1 MITPRARTQTVLR
14 IELPLRSTEGRLD
27 EECTLVAYPGTRAL
41 QLGASLRI
49 LRLCILFIFLSA
61 ECSTIA
67 LGNAAQRALW
77 PSPSRHG
84 VQHAPCSRCTPGN
97 EQRSLEEHPEVDE
110 AVLQL
115 TFLANLGSDVQALR
129 CHTLSTFQK

>member
-1 MITPRARTQTVLR
+1 M
-14 IELPLRSTEGRLD
+14 LPLIGTSCSGPKQD
-27 EECTLVAYPGTRAL
+27 PGTRAV
-41 QLGASLRI
+41 QLGASLPI
-49 LRLCILFIFLSA
+49 LRLGILFIFLSA
-61 ECSTIA
+61 ECSSIA

-97 EQRSLEEHPEVDE
+97 EHRSLGEHPEVDE

-115 TFLANLGSDVQALR
+115 TFLANSEVTCSTAR
-129 CHTLSTFQK
+129 CTLSTFQK

>member
-1 MITPRARTQTVLR
+1 M
-14 IELPLRSTEGRLD
+14 LPLIGTSCSGPKQD
-27 EECTLVAYPGTRAL
+27 PGTRAV

-49 LRLCILFIFLSA
+49 LRLCILLFLSA

-97 EQRSLEEHPEVDE
+97 EQRSLEEHPKWMKP
-110 AVLQL
+110 
-115 TFLANLGSDVQALR
+115 F
-129 CHTLSTFQK
+129 